1 MSQNSTLS
9 QPTIEND
16 LTNQPVNSTP
26 QFTLDE
32 YEIIYNKDIDLIR
45 AVNTKELFHPSIP
58 YDKYIEEGEALQFT
72 ANEYV
77 SRLEEHGFQPTE
89 IPLLHRRAGSARV
102 AQVSFEL
109 SAKTA
114 NTTKEKWKTAGTTA
128 FTMRDGLIKAFK
140 FACRKAPLHLT
151 IIKEIAE
158 GATIADMIN
167 DLYKLG
173 TYGEQISEELQAIKF
188 DFTKLLAAK
197 ELSTELAVLKQA
209 AAMEQRSNDDTR
221 IIRDQAVTLLHES
234 VNDIRDCAK
243 YAFEDEPKISI
254 LFTSAYGRAQYQK
267 LKKEKVKTTEAIETI
282 VTKENE
288 VDSSAAI

>member
-1 MSQNSTLS
+1 MSENSTPS
-9 QPTIEND
+9 QPIIEKDVTI
-16 LTNQPVNSTP
+16 QPVKSAP

-32 YEIIYNKDIDLIR
+32 YEIIYNEDIDLIR
-45 AVNTKELFHPSIP
+45 SVNTKELFHPSIP
-58 YDKYIEEGEALQFT
+58 HDKYIEEGEALQFT

-102 AQVSFEL
+102 AQVAFEL

-114 NTTKEKWKTAGTTA
+114 NKTKEKWKTAGATA
-128 FTMRDGLIKAFK
+128 FAMRDGLIKAFR

-173 TYGEQISEELQAIKF
+173 TYGQQISEELQAIKF

-209 AAMEQRSNDDTR
+209 AAMEQRSNDSTR

-267 LKKEKVKTTEAIETI
+267 LKKEKNQKSDTIETNEP
-282 VTKENE
+282 KEIE
-288 VDSSAAI
+288 EDSSVAI